1 MTLSTITSTSEDL
14 GESTGGLGYLDATQS
29 ILKLDL
35 ELVPPIKDALP
46 RAAKGRSRRAV
57 AGTTPKAEAMVVS
70 VQLQQDLHTLKTSKG
85 DTGTARVVRSCEL
98 S

>member
-29 ILKLDL
+29 ILQLDL
-35 ELVPPIKDALP
+35 ELVPPMKGAVP
-46 RAAKGRSRRAV
+46 KAAKGRSRRTNGA
-57 AGTTPKAEAMVVS
+57 ATSREEAMVVS

-85 DTGTARVVRSCEL
+85 DTGTL
-98 S
+98 SFGRKL